1 MPSLLLAPR
10 NDLAAVPPTVL
21 VIDDDWAVRSSLE
34 MLLEAHGFQVAVA
47 RDGRQGLAAFRTI
60 APDIVLTDIM
70 MPQQDGIETIALIR
84 RECPNAKIVVMSG
97 SEPLANVDLVSA
109 ATKLGANVGLHKPCD
124 PQELLETIRALLKL
138 APVTPAQSSAACLPP
153 GGPIST

>member
-1 MPSLLLAPR
+1 MPSLLVAPH
-10 NDLAAVPPTVL
+10 NDLGEVPPTVL
-21 VIDDDWAVRSSLE
+21 VIDDDAAVRSSLE
-34 MLLEAHGFQVAVA
+34 MLLETHGFQVAVA

-84 RECPNAKIVVMSG
+84 RECPNAKIIVMSS

-109 ATKLGANVGLHKPCD
+109 APMLGANVGLHKPFD
-124 PQELLETIRALLKL
+124 AQELIETIHALLKL
-138 APVTPAQSSAACLPP
+138 AL
-153 GGPIST
+153 